1 MLKDTFTVEEGDAL
15 SGNFRKEYSRPL
27 HFFRSKGP
35 LILLKALIDNISNDL
50 KWVWTEASK
59 VSTGLVA
66 YSNLGFDDNKY
77 T

>member
-1 MLKDTFTVEEGDAL
+1 MVTFEKNINVL
-15 SGNFRKEYSRPL
+15 FI
-27 HFFRSKGP
+27 FRSKGS

-50 KWVWTEASK
+50 NWVWTEASK